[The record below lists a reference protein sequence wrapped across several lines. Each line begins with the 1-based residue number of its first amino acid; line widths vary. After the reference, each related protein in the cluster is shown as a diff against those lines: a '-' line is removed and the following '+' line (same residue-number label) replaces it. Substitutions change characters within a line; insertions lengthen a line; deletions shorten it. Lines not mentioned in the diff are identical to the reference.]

1 MFRGAAMTAE
11 PRTGA
16 DESTTI
22 LLDFPISA
30 PSRSR
35 NTHGIATTAMRVHF
49 DHARDTVSE
58 SPTVRIQ
65 GDKGEI
71 QVFGPIYKPQRFRYV
86 IIHKT
91 TFLNCQSL
99 MRVSHSV
106 IYAEGSKPTE
116 VHAFDFPGG
125 IHGMAWE
132 GDDAARCWLA
142 GKLESEV
149 MPWDESIAIMEVC
162 DEVRRLGGLKYP
174 DNIETTQYPV
184 DMKAR
189 DTSKAR
195 EFINRN

>member
-1 MFRGAAMTAE
+1 MTAE

-30 PSRSR
+30 PSGSR

-71 QVFGPIYKPQRFRYV
+71 QVFGPIYKPQRFRLV
-86 IIHKT
+86 LLPSKMCFSARQT
-91 TFLNCQSL
+91 L
-99 MRVSHSV
+99 MQPSHSV
-106 IYAEGSKPTE
+106 ISVGNSKPTE
-116 VHAFDFPGG
+116 VHTFDFPGG

-149 MPWDESIAIMEVC
+149 MPWDESIAIMDVC
-162 DEVRRLGGLKYP
+162 DEVRRLCGLKYP
-174 DNIETTQYPV
+174 ENIKTTEFPI

-189 DTSKAR
+189 DASKAR